1 LPDRQLADYAS
12 FWLDQQKGIG
22 MDRVIEIVRNVDGAD
37 DTTRACAASSEIR
50 ERDPM
55 KLSVIIANYN
65 YRDFV
70 GAAISSA
77 LAVDWPDK
85 EVIVVDD
92 ASTDDSRNVIDG
104 FRGKV
109 AAYFRPKS
117 YQLGAHIFGFE
128 QSTGDVII
136 FLDADDLL
144 EPDVMLE
151 VAKVWRPGISKVQYR
166 LTVIDATGTQ
176 LGTAFPQF
184 PLIDDTEKLRRTF
197 LRTMSYATPPGSGNA
212 YSREFVRNAFA
223 MAPATIP
230 ESDAVLLTLAPM
242 MGDILTIRRSLARYR
257 IHATNTMALA
267 SLDAAKLRKRLHQ
280 DAEVALLFA
289 TASQRLHLPVAHDPL
304 SCSFNHLQFRFA
316 SRLVDP
322 SAHPFP
328 GDTVIGLGCRL
339 ICAAVTY
346 SQMRLRHRAILLV
359 WVIACA
365 LTPSYY
371 RRNLI
376 LWRFSSISRPAVVR
390 TLLGTLS
397 SLRSTRL
404 PDRV

>member
-1 LPDRQLADYAS
+1 
-12 FWLDQQKGIG
+12 
-22 MDRVIEIVRNVDGAD
+22 
-37 DTTRACAASSEIR
+37 
-50 ERDPM
+50 M

-65 YRDFV
+65 YREFV

-92 ASTDDSRNVIDG
+92 ASTDDSRSVIDG

-128 QSTGDVII
+128 QSVGDVII

-151 VAKVWRPGISKVQYR
+151 VAKVWRPGVSKVQYR
-166 LTVIDATGTQ
+166 MNLIDAAGAQ
-176 LGTAFPQF
+176 LGTAIPQF
-184 PLIDDTEKLRRTF
+184 PLTDNTEELRRTF
-197 LRTMSYATPPGSGNA
+197 LRTMAYTTPPGSGNA
-212 YSREFVRNAFA
+212 YSRDLVRIAFA
-223 MAPATIP
+223 MAPATIR

-242 MGDILTIRRSLARYR
+242 MGDILTIRKPLARYR
-257 IHATNTMALA
+257 IHGNNTMLMH
-267 SLDAAKLRKRLHQ
+267 SLDAAKIRSRLQQ
-280 DAEVALLFA
+280 DVELALLFA
-289 TASQRLHLPVAHDPL
+289 TAAQRLHLPLAHDPL
-304 SCSFNHLQFRFA
+304 SRNFNHLQYRFA
-316 SRLVDP
+316 SHLVEP

-328 GDTVIGLGCRL
+328 KDTVIGLGYRL

-346 SQMRLRHRAILLV
+346 SQMPLRERAILLV
-359 WVIACA
+359 WTIACV
-365 LTPSYY
+365 LTPPPY

-376 LWRFSSISRPAVVR
+376 LWRFAAISRPAVIR
-390 TLLGTLS
+390 TLLGALS
-397 SLRSTRL
+397 SLRSPRL
-404 PDRV
+404 PDRTEMKSLRVERGT

>member
-1 LPDRQLADYAS
+1 
-12 FWLDQQKGIG
+12 
-22 MDRVIEIVRNVDGAD
+22 
-37 DTTRACAASSEIR
+37 
-50 ERDPM
+50 M
-55 KLSVIIANYN
+55 KLSIIIANYN

-70 GAAISSA
+70 GAAIESA

-104 FRGKV
+104 FRDNV

-144 EPDVMLE
+144 EPEVMLE
-151 VAKVWRPGISKVQYR
+151 VAKVWRPGVSKVQYPMDP
-166 LTVIDATGTQ
+166 IDATGAR

-184 PLIDDTEKLRRTF
+184 PLRDDTEKLRRTF
-197 LRTMSYATPPGSGNA
+197 LRTMAYATPPGSGNA
-212 YSREFVRNAFA
+212 YSRGFVIDAFA
-223 MAPATIP
+223 MAPATIR

-242 MGDILTIRRSLARYR
+242 MGDILTIRRPLAQYR
-257 IHATNTMALA
+257 IHATNTMASA
-267 SLDAAKLRKRLHQ
+267 TLDATKLRKRLQQ
-280 DAEVALLFA
+280 DTEVALLFA

-304 SCSFNHLQFRFA
+304 SRSFNHLQYRFA
-316 SRLVDP
+316 SRLVDR

-328 GDTVIGLGCRL
+328 GDTVIGLGYRL
-339 ICAAVTY
+339 IYAAITY
-346 SQMRLRHRAILLV
+346 SQMPLWGRTILLV
-359 WVIACA
+359 WIIACV
-365 LTPSYY
+365 LTPSSD

-376 LWRFSSISRPAVVR
+376 LWRFSGVSRPAVIK

-397 SLRSTRL
+397 SLRSPRL
-404 PDRV
+404 PDRA